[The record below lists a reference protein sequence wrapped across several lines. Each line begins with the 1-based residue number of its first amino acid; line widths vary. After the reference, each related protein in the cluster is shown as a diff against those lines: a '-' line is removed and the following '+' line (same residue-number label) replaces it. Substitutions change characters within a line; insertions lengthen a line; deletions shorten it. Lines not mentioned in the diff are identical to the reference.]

1 MIDDIVQM
9 VFKEAR
15 ERPGRDLI
23 QKISDVRITLNLFLD
38 NAVLRLEEELID
50 KVSNRPKKPWSTY

>member
-15 ERPGRDLI
+15 ERRGKDLI

-38 NAVLRLEEELID
+38 NAVERLEKEIID
-50 KVSNRPKKPWSTY
+50 KVSKAYKDA